1 MNATIS
7 RMSAKREVSKCAVAE
22 LVAQLGRMTY
32 GESFAN
38 GLTPAQ
44 WTALRYFSR
53 ANRFSRTMSS
63 FAEFHA
69 TTRGTASQTIKSLAQ
84 RGYLT
89 RKRSKTDGRSV
100 HFNLTNKSKKMLSDD
115 PIEALVGASGA
126 LSKSEY
132 RTVASCLERMLSKL
146 SQQGDKCLFG
156 ICANC
161 KYFQKDDR
169 CQKSESVYICTL
181 MDEPLEEA
189 EIEQLCVSFNPV

>member
-1 MNATIS
+1 MP
-7 RMSAKREVSKCAVAE
+7 AKRDVSKRTVAE

-53 ANRFSRTMSS
+53 ANRFSRTLSA

-84 RGYLT
+84 SGYLT

-100 HFNLTNKSKKMLSDD
+100 HFNLTQKSKKILSDD
-115 PIEALVGASGA
+115 PFEVLVAVAGE
-126 LSKSEY
+126 LSKSEN
-132 RTVASCLERMLSKL
+132 RTVALSLERMLCRL
-146 SQQGDKCLFG
+146 TQQQGKHLFG
-156 ICANC
+156 ACPNC
-161 KYFQKDDR
+161 KYFQKDGYYLKD
-169 CQKSESVYICTL
+169 KSVYICTL

-189 EIEQLCVSFNPV
+189 ETEQLCVSFQPIQ

>member
-1 MNATIS
+1 MLQ
-7 RMSAKREVSKCAVAE
+7 MPAKRDVSKRTVAE

-53 ANRFSRTMSS
+53 ANRFSRTMSA

-84 RGYLT
+84 SGYLT

-100 HFNLTNKSKKMLSDD
+100 HFNLTHKSKKMLSDD
-115 PIEALVGASGA
+115 PFEALVGAAGT
-126 LSKSEY
+126 LSESEY
-132 RTVASCLERMLSKL
+132 RTVARSLERMLCKL
-146 SQQGDKCLFG
+146 AQQEGKRIFG
-156 ICANC
+156 MCTNC
-161 KYFQKDDR
+161 KYFQKDDSS
-169 CQKSESVYICTL
+169 QKGESVYICTL

-189 EIEQLCVSFNPV
+189 EIEQLCVSFQPVQ

>member
-1 MNATIS
+1 MP
-7 RMSAKREVSKCAVAE
+7 AKRDVSKRTVAE

-53 ANRFSRTMSS
+53 ANRFSRTLSA

-89 RKRSKTDGRSV
+89 RKRSRTDGRSV
-100 HFNLTNKSKKMLSDD
+100 HFNLTHKSKKILSDD
-115 PIEALVGASGA
+115 PFEVLVAVAGE
-126 LSKSEY
+126 LSKSEN
-132 RTVASCLERMLSKL
+132 RTVTLSLERMLCRL
-146 SQQGDKCLFG
+146 AQQQGKRLFG
-156 ICANC
+156 ACPNC
-161 KYFQKDDR
+161 KYFQKDGYYLKD
-169 CQKSESVYICTL
+169 ESVYICRL

-189 EIEQLCVSFNPV
+189 ETEQLCVSFQPVQ

>member
-1 MNATIS
+1 MP
-7 RMSAKREVSKCAVAE
+7 AKRNVSKCAVAE

-44 WTALRYFSR
+44 WTVLRYFSR
-53 ANRFSRTMSS
+53 ANRFSRTMSA

-84 RGYLT
+84 SGYLT

-100 HFNLTNKSKKMLSDD
+100 HFNLTHKSKKMLSDD
-115 PIEALVGASGA
+115 PFEALVGAAGA
-126 LSKSEY
+126 LSKSEH
-132 RTVASCLERMLSKL
+132 RTVARSLERMLYKL
-146 SQQGDKCLFG
+146 AQQEGKRLFG
-156 ICANC
+156 MCTNC
-161 KYFQKDDR
+161 KYFQKDD
-169 CQKSESVYICTL
+169 CCHKGESIYICTL

-189 EIEQLCVSFNPV
+189 EIEQLCVCFQPV

>member
-1 MNATIS
+1 MLL
-7 RMSAKREVSKCAVAE
+7 MPAKRDVSKRAVAE

-53 ANRFSRTMSS
+53 ANRFSRTMSA

-69 TTRGTASQTIKSLAQ
+69 TTRGTASQTIKSLVQ
-84 RGYLT
+84 SGYLT

-100 HFNLTNKSKKMLSDD
+100 HFNLTHKSKKMLSED
-115 PIEALVGASGA
+115 PFEALVGAAGA
-126 LSKSEY
+126 LSVSEY
-132 RTVASCLERMLSKL
+132 RTVARSLERMLRKL
-146 SQQGDKCLFG
+146 AQQEGKRLFG
-156 ICANC
+156 MCTNC
-161 KYFQKDDR
+161 KYFQKNDC
-169 CQKSESVYICTL
+169 CQKGESVYICTL

-189 EIEQLCVSFNPV
+189 EIEQLCVSFQPVQ

>member
-1 MNATIS
+1 MP
-7 RMSAKREVSKCAVAE
+7 AKRDVSKRTVAE

-53 ANRFSRTMSS
+53 ANRFSRTLSA

-84 RGYLT
+84 SGYLT

-100 HFNLTNKSKKMLSDD
+100 HFNLTHKSKKILSDD
-115 PIEALVGASGA
+115 PFEVLVAVAGE
-126 LSKSEY
+126 LSKSEN
-132 RTVASCLERMLSKL
+132 RTVALSLERMLCRL
-146 SQQGDKCLFG
+146 ALQQGKHLFG
-156 ICANC
+156 ACPNC
-161 KYFQKDDR
+161 KYFQKDGYYLKD
-169 CQKSESVYICTL
+169 KSVYICTL

-189 EIEQLCVSFNPV
+189 ETEQLCVSFQPIQ